1 MAFKSLKA
9 TGLGRLLT
17 KIKTYL
23 DTTYLKIADSIR
35 TVNGISPLANGD
47 VPITIVDRAENL
59 HASSFSTQQ
68 SNGLYIQRTT
78 GGNASIGDGVAQLLK
93 ITGNSVHEGFQ
104 EEEKSFDYEQADT
117 EAVISA
123 EIDWETFKANVTQSG
138 EYILIYDGTNW
149 NNNPATYG
157 VTIEGTPEEGD
168 RIVIEYTK
176 ELRGT
181 ITNAYPTKFVST
193 GWNLFSYALGYA
205 KVVRYSDTNGYKIS
219 GAYTQLQF
227 SATLNGAR
235 QTITPDAN
243 TKIFQIPS
251 DGFAWVT
258 GGDGT
263 TTAIYPTWSDWKN
276 GYPGDFMAYSRSEI
290 SIEDVMY
297 NYFPFGLCSV
307 SGVADEI
314 NIEAGTYTVRIARMA
329 YSAENKQTII
339 DMGVVY
345 EYDENWIYYVIGSA
359 VTSQYSINGN
369 YDAYDHGIEYIE
381 ASSNIPVNISTSYS
395 PDLKNK
401 LERDTLTKS
410 QQTLTAEE
418 MGQARA
424 NIAAASMTDV
434 QAINNKLNG
443 LFKYVSYSYALP
455 DIAANAS
462 LQIKASNFGI
472 STPSGYKPLA
482 VVGFS
487 SGSVNLAVSSVYGN
501 NTGTANVM
509 GIKNMTASVQS
520 GKKAGIRILYVK
532 TGMGI

>member
-1 MAFKSLKA
+1 MAFKDLKA
-9 TGLGRLLT
+9 TGLGHLLT
-17 KIKTYL
+17 RIKTYL
-23 DTTYLKIADSIR
+23 DSTYLKIENSIR

-68 SNGLYIQRTT
+68 SNGLYSQRTT

-104 EEEKSFDYEQADT
+104 EEEKSFDYEPADPD
-117 EAVISA
+117 AVISA

-149 NNNPATYG
+149 NNNPETYG

-176 ELRGT
+176 ELRGI

-205 KVVRYSDTNGYKIS
+205 KVVRYSDTNGYRIS

-235 QTITPDAN
+235 QTITPDAS

-251 DGFAWVT
+251 DGFVWVT

-276 GYPGDFMAYSRSEI
+276 GYPGDFMAYSKSEI
-290 SIEDVMY
+290 SIENIMY

-314 NIEAGTYTVRIARMA
+314 NIEAGTYTARIARMA
-329 YSAENKQTII
+329 YSAENKQTVI

-381 ASSNIPVNISTSYS
+381 ASNNIPVNISTAYS

-410 QQTLTAEE
+410 QQTLTTEE
-418 MGQARA
+418 MDQARA
-424 NIAAASMTDV
+424 NIAAASTTDV
-434 QAINNKLNG
+434 QAINAKLTSV
-443 LFKYVSYSYALP
+443 FKHVYYKFPLP
-455 DIAANAS
+455 DIAANGSRNITA
-462 LQIKASNFGI
+462 NEFGI
-472 STPSGYKPLA
+472 STPSGYKPL
-482 VVGFS
+482 GYYRFTT
-487 SGSVNLAVSSVYGN
+487 GSTNFALTAIIAH
-501 NTGTANVM
+501 NTGANTVM
-509 GIKNMTASVQS
+509 SIKNVTDAVQ
-520 GKKAGIRILYVK
+520 KNKTAGIGIIYVK
-532 TGMGI
+532 TGYGI

>member
-1 MAFKSLKA
+1 MAFKDLKA

-17 KIKTYL
+17 RIKTYL
-23 DTTYLKIADSIR
+23 DSTYLKIADSIR

-68 SNGLYIQRTT
+68 SNGLYSQRMT
-78 GGNASIGDGVAQLLK
+78 GGSASIGDGVAQLLK
-93 ITGNSVHEGFQ
+93 ITGNSIHEGFQ
-104 EEEKSFDYEQADT
+104 EEEKSFDYEQADP

-149 NNNPATYG
+149 NNNPETYG

-235 QTITPDAN
+235 QTITPDAS

-251 DGFAWVT
+251 DGFVWVT

-276 GYPGDFMAYSRSEI
+276 GYVGDFMAYSKSEI
-290 SIEDVMY
+290 SIEDIMY
-297 NYFPFGLCSV
+297 SYFPFGLCSI

-329 YSAENKQTII
+329 YSAENKQTVI

-359 VTSQYSINGN
+359 VASQYSINGN

-381 ASSNIPVNISTSYS
+381 ATNNIPVNISTSFS

-410 QQTLTAEE
+410 QQTLTEE
-418 MGQARA
+418 ERDQARA

-434 QAINNKLNG
+434 QTINTKLTSVFQQKY
-443 LFKYVSYSYALP
+443 FKFALP
-455 DIAANAS
+455 DIAANAART
-462 LQIKASNFGI
+462 ITANEFGI
-472 STPSGYKPLA
+472 TIPTGYKVLD
-482 VVGFS
+482 FYRFTT
-487 SGSVNLAVSSVYGN
+487 GSTNFALTSITATS
-501 NTGTANVM
+501 TGTSGM
-509 GIKNMTASVQS
+509 MSIKNLTSSVQS
-520 GKKAGIRILYVK
+520 GKTAGIGLVFVK
-532 TGMGI
+532 TGYGI